1 MARKQ
6 KGKNREVSPTA
17 PAQTTS
23 TSLSLTDTTPRP
35 QAVTLLEDNFRVL
48 LCLIEGDST
57 VFQVKAPINNNVLD
71 LKDLIREK
79 GINVQERYVLAK
91 DLLLLK
97 VSTTSTTVS
106 PHSRAEVV
114 ALAGRCRSQRQ

>member
-1 MARKQ
+1 
-6 KGKNREVSPTA
+6 
-17 PAQTTS
+17 
-23 TSLSLTDTTPRP
+23 
-35 QAVTLLEDNFRVL
+35 LLEDNFRVL

-97 VSTTSTTVS
+97 VSTISTTVS
-106 PHSRAEVV
+106 PHLRAEVV